1 MKGQCLKAQVGI
13 LVFALWG
20 LAFVFAWAD
29 EQAVPQGIIVSPPES
44 PLSVKI
50 WTEFQLY
57 SPGEAVRI
65 HLRLSRDAYV
75 YVYDIAPDGKVTLL
89 FPNGFSR
96 NNFLRAGEHVLPEV
110 PDYSFV
116 VEETLG
122 TETLQVLAL
131 TKPIPL
137 LELSAQDLDEAPFP
151 KFTVQAE
158 KLKPRVEQLIQITVE
173 PDEWAADWAQFV
185 VVPAVSHLFIDT
197 EPPGAQVFL
206 DGELRGQSPL
216 QLDLPPGRVRVR
228 IVKEGYVPWSRTL
241 TLQNRS
247 FEELHVRLAPPSPPV
262 SAPFPTPEG
271 GEGQVIFLGPL
282 ALGLN
287 AGLND
292 QGVFSVG
299 LELGS
304 VAGARLGISVSLTQD
319 EGIPKYQE
327 IPGPAEFER
336 ERVYDLGPETELY
349 VKLAWPAVGALY
361 LELGAGIAVQEK
373 VHIARPSGVIEVS
386 SVSAAVEPLIE
397 ILPNGY
403 RETEGHLTGL
413 AGLALQVGDSLLSVS
428 FHTRRGLVLGV
439 ALKF

>member
-1 MKGQCLKAQVGI
+1 MKGQRLKARVGI
-13 LVFALWG
+13 LAFALWG
-20 LAFVFAWAD
+20 LALLGWAD
-29 EQAVPQGIIVSPPES
+29 EQVVPQGVVVSPPKSQLNVE
-44 PLSVKI
+44 I

-75 YVYDIAPDGKVTLL
+75 YVYDIAPDGEVTLL

-131 TKPIPL
+131 ARPIPL
-137 LELSAQDLDEAPFP
+137 LTLSVQSLDEAPFP
-151 KFTVQAE
+151 EFAVQAE
-158 KLKPRVEQLIQITVE
+158 KLKPQVEQLIQIAVA
-173 PDEWAADWAQFV
+173 PDEWAADWTQFV

-197 EPPGAQVFL
+197 EPQGAQVFL
-206 DGELRGQSPL
+206 DGELRGRSPL

-228 IVKEGYVPWSRTL
+228 IVKEGYAPWSRTL
-241 TLQNRS
+241 TLPNRT
-247 FEELHVRLAPPSPPV
+247 FRELHVRLVPPSPSVP
-262 SAPFPTPEG
+262 APFPTPEEDG
-271 GEGQVIFLGPL
+271 GQVIFLGPL

-299 LELGS
+299 LELGR

-319 EGIPKYQE
+319 EGIPKYHE

-349 VKLAWPAVGALY
+349 VKLAWPAVGAFY
-361 LELGAGIAVQEK
+361 LELGAGIAIQEK

-386 SVSAAVEPLIE
+386 SVSTAAEPLVE

-413 AGLALQVGDSLLSVS
+413 AGLALQAGNSLLSVS

>member
-1 MKGQCLKAQVGI
+1 ML
-13 LVFALWG
+13 ALWG
-20 LAFVFAWAD
+20 LAFAFAWAD
-29 EQAVPQGIIVSPPES
+29 KQAVPQGIIVSPPTS
-44 PLSVKI
+44 TLSVKV
-50 WTEFQLY
+50 WTDFQLY

-75 YVYDIAPDGKVTLL
+75 YVYDIAPDGNVTLL

-96 NNFLRAGEHVLPEV
+96 KNFLKAGEHVLPDK

-137 LELSAQDLDEAPFP
+137 LELSAQSLDEAPFP

-158 KLKPRVEQLIQITVE
+158 KLKPQVEQLIQITVE
-173 PDEWAADWAQFV
+173 PNEWAADWTQFV

-197 EPPGAQVFL
+197 EPQGAQVFL

-228 IVKEGYVPWSRTL
+228 IVKEGYAPWSRTL
-241 TLQNRS
+241 TLKNRS
-247 FEELHVRLAPPSPPV
+247 FEELHVRLAPPSPPT
-262 SAPFPTPEG
+262 PFPLPVPKG
-271 GEGQVIFLGPL
+271 GEGQGIFLGPL

-292 QGVFSVG
+292 QGIFSVG

-304 VAGARLGISVSLTQD
+304 VTGARLGVSVSLTQD
-319 EGIPKYQE
+319 EDIPKYHE
-327 IPGPAEFER
+327 IPGPVEFER
-336 ERVYDLGPETELY
+336 ERVYNLGPETELY
-349 VKLAWPAVGALY
+349 VKLAWPAIGALY

-386 SVSAAVEPLIE
+386 STSTATEPLVE

-413 AGLALQVGDSLLSVS
+413 VGLALEAGNSLLSAS

-439 ALKF
+439 ALEF